1 MVEALIKTRKFNKE
15 KFEQILNK
23 CILVIEFIISII
35 LLYLIYQIVIYK
47 NYQNIWH
54 LKYILCSLFMGTI
67 VVGCII
73 WNCKKSKFEKIIISF
88 LIPIGMAYVFFI
100 APGYVPDEQAHI
112 WKALEI
118 SEGKLMTEIT
128 EDGESKESI
137 PHFFENHIIPYI
149 KTYGHFNNVSKEKT
163 DYNDLFEVQNPAQA
177 YPAVLYIASSI
188 AFFIGKILG
197 LNGIFAIYLAKIFNF
212 IIFLILGYFSIKCIP
227 FGKWIVAIILFLP
240 MSLQQA
246 VSVSADSFLNAVS
259 ILFICYT
266 MYLCKNTDEINIK
279 DKIIYIVMGIIIA
292 ISKVVYISIIGISL
306 LIIGN
311 KKIKNKEKGIFLSTL
326 IILSVISGIIWFLI
340 IQSYPVAE
348 SNLTYNE
355 TYNINLKEQVMNI
368 IKNPMI
374 FVTVL
379 NNTFKGGFYVEGIVG
394 SLMGWLNIEISRLV
408 TLGFIILLAL
418 APFLDENKVTLNI
431 KQKIWNIII
440 FLGTYTLIIL
450 AAYVSWTTVNSDKV
464 MGVQGRYFLPIIVLP
479 LICLCD
485 KERYIK
491 FKNIK
496 YILPTVCVGL
506 NIIAIVD
513 IAKFFL

>member
-1 MVEALIKTRKFNKE
+1 
-15 KFEQILNK
+15 
-23 CILVIEFIISII
+23 
-35 LLYLIYQIVIYK
+35 
-47 NYQNIWH
+47 
-54 LKYILCSLFMGTI
+54 
-67 VVGCII
+67 
-73 WNCKKSKFEKIIISF
+73 
-88 LIPIGMAYVFFI
+88 
-100 APGYVPDEQAHI
+100 
-112 WKALEI
+112 
-118 SEGKLMTEIT
+118 
-128 EDGESKESI
+128 
-137 PHFFENHIIPYI
+137 
-149 KTYGHFNNVSKEKT
+149 
-163 DYNDLFEVQNPAQA
+163 
-177 YPAVLYIASSI
+177 
-188 AFFIGKILG
+188 
-197 LNGIFAIYLAKIFNF
+197 
-212 IIFLILGYFSIKCIP
+212 
-227 FGKWIVAIILFLP
+227 
-240 MSLQQA
+240 
-246 VSVSADSFLNAVS
+246 
-259 ILFICYT
+259 
-266 MYLCKNTDEINIK
+266 
-279 DKIIYIVMGIIIA
+279 MGIIIA

-326 IILSVISGIIWFLI
+326 IILSVISGIIWFFI

-464 MGVQGRYFLPIIVLP
+464 MGVQGRYFLPIIILP

>member
-23 CILVIEFIISII
+23 CILVIEFVISII

-54 LKYILCSLFMGTI
+54 LKYILCSLFLGTI

-212 IIFLILGYFSIKCIP
+212 IIFLILGYFSMKCIP

-326 IILSVISGIIWFLI
+326 IILSVISGIIWFFI

-464 MGVQGRYFLPIIVLP
+464 MGVQGRYFLPIIILP

>member
-23 CILVIEFIISII
+23 CILVIEFVISII

-54 LKYILCSLFMGTI
+54 LKYILCSLFLGTI

-118 SEGKLMTEIT
+118 SEGKLMTGIT

-212 IIFLILGYFSIKCIP
+212 IIFLILGYFSMKCIP

-326 IILSVISGIIWFLI
+326 IILSVISGIIWFFI

-464 MGVQGRYFLPIIVLP
+464 MGVQGRYFLPIIILP

>member
-23 CILVIEFIISII
+23 CILVIEFVLSVI

-47 NYQNIWH
+47 NYPNIWH
-54 LKYILCSLFMGTI
+54 LKYILGSLFLGII

-88 LIPIGMAYVFFI
+88 LIPIGMAYVFFM
-100 APGYVPDEQAHI
+100 APSYVPDEHAHI

-128 EDGESKESI
+128 EDGESKELV
-137 PHFFENHIIPYI
+137 PRFFEKYRIPYI
-149 KTYGHFNNVSKEKT
+149 KTYGQFNSASNKET
-163 DYNDLFEVQNPAQA
+163 DYNDLVKVQNPAQA
-177 YPAVLYIASSI
+177 YPAVLYLASST

-197 LNGIFAIYLAKIFNF
+197 LNGILAIYLAKIFNF
-212 IIFLILGYFSIKCIP
+212 IIFLILGYLSMKYIP

-246 VSVSADSFLNAVS
+246 VSVSADSFLNAIS
-259 ILFICYT
+259 IFFICYT
-266 MYLCKNTDEINIK
+266 IYLCGNTNEINIK
-279 DKIIYIVMGIIIA
+279 NKILYIAMGIIIS
-292 ISKVVYISIIGISL
+292 ISKVVYISIIGFSL

-311 KKIKNKEKGIFLSTL
+311 KKVKNKEKGVFLSTL
-326 IILSVISGIIWFLI
+326 IIISVISGIIWFFI
-340 IQSYPVAE
+340 MQSYPVAE

-379 NNTFKGGFYVEGIVG
+379 NNTFKGGFYVESIVG
-394 SLMGWLNIEISRLV
+394 SLMGWLNIEIPRLV
-408 TLGFIILLAL
+408 TIGFIVLLSL
-418 APFLDENKVTLNI
+418 SPFLEENKVTLNI

-440 FLGTYTLIIL
+440 FLGTYILIIL
-450 AAYVSWTTVNSDKV
+450 AAYVSWTTVNLDKV
-464 MGVQGRYFLPIIVLP
+464 MGVQGRYFLPIIILP
-479 LICLCD
+479 LLCLCD
-485 KERYIK
+485 KDRYIK

-496 YILPTVCVGL
+496 YVLPTICVGL